1 MKSKQQLEGSIKH
14 DFHYMF
20 APPTVRSAS
29 DILLHPRTLRHTFT
43 AQICLTDAG
52 RFVFCS
58 SSLRKDFISFAAHD
72 CLTGCRATWG
82 ESWSEP
88 RDGNDSKHGNNI
100 RSACEINIFYV

>member
-29 DILLHPRTLRHTFT
+29 DILPHPRTFRHTFA
-43 AQICLTDAG
+43 AQIFLTDAG
-52 RFVFCS
+52 GFVFCS

-72 CLTGCRATWG
+72 CLTGCRVPPG
-82 ESWSEP
+82 VRVGRNR

-100 RSACEINIFYV
+100 RSACEIN